1 VTDDRLERLWLDALQ
16 GIVARA
22 AHEVKDALNGVALN
36 LEVIRSR
43 SSSGR
48 ESGLGSFAESASA
61 QLEAL
66 TARTEAL
73 LFLARAPKSGSDE
86 TDLAVTLKHLA
97 ALLVPAA
104 KSEGGSLEV
113 DGIDVS
119 LSTAAPSVPVRL
131 ALAAPLLG
139 LIKEGGRG
147 RCSLQQ
153 ANSGASGPGAVVR
166 FSHESAVVRTVDP
179 DIAKAI
185 QHHGI
190 TAERSDNDL
199 LVTFPAITNGAR

>member
-1 VTDDRLERLWLDALQ
+1 MTDDRLERLWLSALQ
-16 GIVARA
+16 AIVARA
-22 AHEVKDALNGVALN
+22 AHEVKDALNGVTLN

-43 SSSGR
+43 ASAGR

-73 LFLARAPKSGSDE
+73 LFLARAPKSAADA

-104 KSEGGSLEV
+104 RSDGGSLDVE
-113 DGIDVS
+113 GIDVS
-119 LSTAAPSVPVRL
+119 LPTAVPSLPVRL

-139 LIKEGGRG
+139 LINEGGRG
-147 RCSLQQ
+147 KCSLQQ
-153 ANSGASGPGAVVR
+153 AGSRSSGPGAVVR
-166 FSHESAVVRTVDP
+166 FSHESAAVRNVDP
-179 DIAKAI
+179 DIASAI
-185 QHHGI
+185 QQHGI
-190 TAERSDNDL
+190 TAERSGNDL
-199 LVTFPAITNGAR
+199 VVTFPRS